1 MNREEQSRAPTAPE
15 HSNVS
20 IDSPIGAP
28 INRSRRRL
36 VTSVAGGTGIVLASA
51 SKTALGTGV
60 CKSPSATMSGN
71 MSPRAPG
78 SGSCSGGR
86 SPGFWKVPQKFNYWT
101 GVNYATFNKPVDV
114 CTSGMQGLTLSNITG
129 QGTLAKDILPGA
141 GYISGTAYGV
151 WAVLAFPTSFG
162 PNGQLARHLL
172 AAWLNAS
179 YWPTEYPITK
189 AQILSMWNATQG
201 GGTWCAAGVTCT
213 KPWNAADVI
222 AYISGMYDINA
233 DVGADP
239 DLCTK

>member
-1 MNREEQSRAPTAPE
+1 MNREEHSSAPAAPE
-15 HSNVS
+15 PSSGIAESPS
-20 IDSPIGAP
+20 IAP

-36 VTSVAGGTGIVLASA
+36 VTGVTGGTGVLLAAA

-60 CKSPSATMSGN
+60 CKSPSAVMSGN
-71 MSPRAPG
+71 MSPRPPG
-78 SGSCSGGR
+78 TGSCSGGR

-101 GVNYATFNKPVDV
+101 GVTTPTFYKTVDV
-114 CTSGMQGLTLSNITG
+114 CSTGMQGLTLADIKT

-162 PNGQLARHLL
+162 STGQLARHLL

-189 AQILSMWNATQG
+189 TQILAMWNATKS
-201 GGTWCAAGVTCT
+201 GGTWCATGVTCAT
-213 KPWNAADVI
+213 PWNASDVI
-222 AYISGMYDINA
+222 SYISGMYDINA